1 MKKIIEKNYL
11 LIIIAVLGFMTVVSI
26 LNANNDSLIYDEDA
40 HIPAGYSYLTQQD
53 IRLNPEH
60 PPLLK
65 DLAAFPLLFINPK
78 LDTTQDFW
86 TKDNADDGQWN
97 AGKSFL
103 FGGDNNPD
111 QIIFWSRLPIVFLS
125 SETDTKKQFSA
136 SGVLRASNAGQ
147 PCTPAMEQAIAH
159 HAAHADHQRHDG
171 NEKELVKQ
179 SPATCWNMC
188 VAAVTGILAT
198 PLDVADLTVSSVV
211 YSADSQRL
219 YGHMVLL
226 DPGIPK
232 HFD

>member
-1 MKKIIEKNYL
+1 MRASRY
-11 LIIIAVLGFMTVVSI
+11 
-26 LNANNDSLIYDEDA
+26 
-40 HIPAGYSYLTQQD
+40 
-53 IRLNPEH
+53 R
-60 PPLLK
+60 
-65 DLAAFPLLFINPK
+65 AFV
-78 LDTTQDFW
+78 
-86 TKDNADDGQWN
+86 
-97 AGKSFL
+97 
-103 FGGDNNPD
+103 
-111 QIIFWSRLPIVFLS
+111 VFLALA
-125 SETDTKKQFSA
+125 FSA

-147 PCTPAMEQAIAH
+147 PCTPAIEQAITH

-179 SPATCWNMC
+179 SPATCWSMC

-198 PLDVADLTVSSVV
+198 PLDVADLAVSSVV